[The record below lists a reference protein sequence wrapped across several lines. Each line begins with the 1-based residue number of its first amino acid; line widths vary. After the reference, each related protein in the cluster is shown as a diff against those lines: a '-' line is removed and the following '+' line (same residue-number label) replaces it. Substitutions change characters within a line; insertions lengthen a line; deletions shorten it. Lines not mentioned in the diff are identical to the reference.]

1 MMLLQRNFF
10 PLWWVSF
17 TGSFNDNLLKST
29 LAVLLA
35 YGMAEKNGYQI
46 EILVTVTQGIFI
58 LPFLLFSVY
67 AGRIADAVEMRQLTI
82 LIKWCEF
89 GVLALVA
96 MAFYWENLALMLIVV
111 FLLATQSVFFGP
123 VKYAIIPKI
132 LIKEHWLMANAWIN
146 VATFTAILMGTL
158 VGSYLV
164 IFDDWLVILISLLVI
179 MASMGLFMAYQMP
192 NEPGPKSLSRLGVQW
207 GETWHQLRQLKHRG
221 DVRFLLLSN
230 SWFWF
235 VGASLLSQIPV
246 LTKTILLLPETA
258 VTYFIAAF
266 AVGVGVGAIGIAK
279 WMKGTIHMRYPSWAM
294 VVCALLLVEL
304 FFSLNAFPQSI
315 DPINSEGAQTNSYWG
330 ILFRLTLISAA
341 LGAYIVPIYTAI
353 QQHTQSEERAKI
365 IGLNNVLNAF
375 FMVSSAVMFVIG
387 YAMSMTLSMLL
398 LMLGVLCG
406 AVSIILFCQKRI

>member
-1 MMLLQRNFF
+1 MMILQRNFF

-82 LIKWCEF
+82 WIKWCEF

-179 MASMGLFMAYQMP
+179 MASMGLFMAYRMP

-207 GETWHQLRQLKHRG
+207 GETWHQLSQLKHRG

-304 FFSLNAFPQSI
+304 FFSLNAFQQGI

-353 QQHTQSEERAKI
+353 QQHTQSKERAKI

-387 YAMSMTLSMLL
+387 YAISMTLSMLL

-406 AVSIILFCQKRI
+406 AVSIILFCQKRF